1 LFDGGSVG
9 APRSLGKGAP
19 TGVNLNSER
28 SLLSDLNAKRRE
40 GAYLL
45 NRKEG
50 FSFVLKE
57 EVSDDIS
64 FFVF

>member
-1 LFDGGSVG
+1 MVEALAPPPHENGGANKSNDIRKRRLLF
-9 APRSLGKGAP
+9 
-19 TGVNLNSER
+19 EC
-28 SLLSDLNAKRRE
+28 NAKKRK

-45 NRKEG
+45 TAKKV
-50 FSFVLKE
+50 FFLFALTE

>member
-1 LFDGGSVG
+1 MLSELS
-9 APRSLGKGAP
+9 AKGK
-19 TGVNLNSER
+19 
-28 SLLSDLNAKRRE
+28 K

-45 NRKEG
+45 IRKED

>member
-1 LFDGGSVG
+1 MEGGANKSEFYL
-9 APRSLGKGAP
+9 R
-19 TGVNLNSER
+19 ER
-28 SLLSDLNAKRRE
+28 SLLYECSAKGKK

-45 NRKEG
+45 IRKEG

>member
-1 LFDGGSVG
+1 MVKALAPPLHENGGANKSKHARRRRLLF
-9 APRSLGKGAP
+9 
-19 TGVNLNSER
+19 EC
-28 SLLSDLNAKRRE
+28 NAKKRK

-45 NRKEG
+45 IRKKV
-50 FSFVLKE
+50 FFLFALTE

>member
-1 LFDGGSVG
+1 
-9 APRSLGKGAP
+9 
-19 TGVNLNSER
+19 VNFISER
-28 SLLSDLNAKRRE
+28 GLVSECNAKGKK

-45 NRKEG
+45 IRKEG

>member
-1 LFDGGSVG
+1 MVEALAPPLQENGGANKS
-9 APRSLGKGAP
+9 
-19 TGVNLNSER
+19 NLIR
-28 SLLSDLNAKRRE
+28 KRRLLFACSAKKRK

-45 NRKEG
+45 IGKKL
-50 FSFVLKE
+50 FFLFALTE

>member
-1 LFDGGSVG
+1 MVKALAPPLREDGGANKSNDIQK
-9 APRSLGKGAP
+9 R
-19 TGVNLNSER
+19 R
-28 SLLSDLNAKRRE
+28 LLFECNAKKRK

-45 NRKEG
+45 IRKKV
-50 FSFVLKE
+50 FFLFALTE